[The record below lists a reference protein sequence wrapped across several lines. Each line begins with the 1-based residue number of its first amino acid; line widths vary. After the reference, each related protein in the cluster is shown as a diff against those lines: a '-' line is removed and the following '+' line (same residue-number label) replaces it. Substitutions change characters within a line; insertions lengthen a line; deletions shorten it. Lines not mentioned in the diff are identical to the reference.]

1 MLRHYADVMKPLVLH
16 AYTDRSLDLVARLRP
31 AASLPRAEVAVAGV
45 QRLTRRDTGVNGGD
59 RRLATSIEC
68 QESLA
73 RIVVDTRGEDSYA
86 GRALKELEHRRAT
99 EPRKGP
105 DAPLVYSLRGRWI
118 VGTAREIR
126 AEMEAEAAA
135 ACRRKS
141 SAAARLVQEQ
151 MAAQLP
157 PGSDAQ
163 H

>member
-1 MLRHYADVMKPLVLH
+1 MAESTWIPGVSP
-16 AYTDRSLDLVARLRP
+16 DR
-31 AASLPRAEVAVAGV
+31 RA
-45 QRLTRRDTGVNGGD
+45 GGD
-59 RRLATSIEC
+59 RRVATSIEC

-73 RIVVDTRGEDSYA
+73 RIVVETRGEDSYA
-86 GRALKELEHRRAT
+86 GRALKELERRRAT

-105 DAPLVYSLRGRWI
+105 DAPLIYSLRGRWI

-141 SAAARLVQEQ
+141 SAAANLVKHQ
-151 MAAQLP
+151 MAAELP

>member
-1 MLRHYADVMKPLVLH
+1 MAESTWIPGVSP
-16 AYTDRSLDLVARLRP
+16 DRRS
-31 AASLPRAEVAVAGV
+31 
-45 QRLTRRDTGVNGGD
+45 GGD
-59 RRLATSIEC
+59 RRVATSIEC

-73 RIVVDTRGEDSYA
+73 RIVAETRGEDSYA
-86 GRALKELEHRRAT
+86 GRALKELERRRVA

-151 MAAQLP
+151 MASQLP